1 MWIISQRIMVEY
13 EGASKKDSNFTNV
26 LLFMVYTWT
35 SWCLGIGSREWCN
48 NNDVKIYEKCESQL

>member
-1 MWIISQRIMVEY
+1 MVEY